1 MEEDTCW
8 AFRSKVNKQTKTL
21 ENAKLVFNLNMKKA
35 YYGIIIWIR
44 TIESSHH
51 SLKPILFIHER
62 EQRIQELKQ
71 SAFITIFVIFYL
83 LTQVTR
89 IRENKHITTDIL
101 SVNVPV
107 WGCRYKTMCF
117 VWQEDNIKVTNGIE
131 WFGVD
136 YEICW
141 VFAVLML
148 QSSWMH
154 CVLAK
159 TRDLWSLPIFL
170 FEHYNGIKR
179 PMYIDHS
186 SVWARLCG
194 FKGSVQRMVILNHSC
209 Q

>member
-1 MEEDTCW
+1 MRGNRGFKNW
-8 AFRSKVNKQTKTL
+8 N
-21 ENAKLVFNLNMKKA
+21 NL
-35 YYGIIIWIR
+35 
-44 TIESSHH
+44 
-51 SLKPILFIHER
+51 LFV
-62 EQRIQELKQ
+62 
-71 SAFITIFVIFYL
+71 TIFVIFYL
-83 LTQVTR
+83 LTKVTR
-89 IRENKHITTDIL
+89 IRETWRITTDFL

-117 VWQEDNIKVTNGIE
+117 VWQEDNIKLTNGIE

-148 QSSWMH
+148 QSSWMR